1 MPAIAFR
8 HPFGVRRISMLQI
21 DAVVSAKLGETR
33 GHGRSQPLVFNRQ
46 VAMYLAS
53 RVGRWST
60 TAIGRF
66 YNHRDH
72 STVCYS
78 IQKIEKLRQE
88 NPEIAALLTELEQL
102 IDEQHSMAQAESN
115 SLASIGRVL
124 SESQIELVARSAAE
138 QFYRDFK
145 DALKRSIIHLQPGG
159 SSGVPAPAPLRSADI
174 HASET
179 NRSPQ
184 TVPSE

>member
-1 MPAIAFR
+1 
-8 HPFGVRRISMLQI
+8 MLQI

-33 GHGRSQPLVFNRQ
+33 GRGRSQPLVFNRQ

-78 IQKIEKLRQE
+78 IQKIEKLRHE
-88 NPEIAALLTELEQL
+88 NSEVAALLGDLEQN
-102 IDEQHSMAQAESN
+102 IDEQHSRAQAESN
-115 SLASIGRVL
+115 SMALIGPVI

-145 DALKRSIIHLQPGG
+145 AALRRSIIHLHSGGAATVPGPG
-159 SSGVPAPAPLRSADI
+159 PLRSADI
-174 HASET
+174 HVPKQNSV
-179 NRSPQ
+179 PQ
-184 TVPSE
+184 TLPSE

>member
-1 MPAIAFR
+1 MAAIAFR
-8 HPFGVRRISMLQI
+8 HPLAIRRISMLEI

-33 GHGRSQPLVFNRQ
+33 GRGRSQPVVFNRQ

-60 TAIGRF
+60 TVIGRF

-72 STVCYS
+72 STVCHS
-78 IQKIEKLRQE
+78 IQKIEKLRLGDSA
-88 NPEIAALLTELEQL
+88 IAGLLSDLEQE
-102 IDEQHSMAQAESN
+102 IEEQHSRSQVQSNGMA
-115 SLASIGRVL
+115 SLGPVI

-145 DALKRSIIHLQPGG
+145 QALKRSIIHLQQSG
-159 SSGVPAPAPLRSADI
+159 SATIQDPPPLRSADI
-174 HASET
+174 QIPT
-179 NRSPQ
+179 QNRLPQ
-184 TVPSE
+184 TIPNE

>member
-1 MPAIAFR
+1 MAAIAFH
-8 HPFGVRRISMLQI
+8 HPLAVRRISIIQI

-33 GHGRSQPLVFNRQ
+33 GRGRTQPLVFNRQ

-60 TAIGRF
+60 TVIGRF

-78 IQKIEKLRQE
+78 IQKIEKLRHE
-88 NPEIAALLTELEQL
+88 NPEIAALLSDLEQ
-102 IDEQHSMAQAESN
+102 IIGEQHSRSEAESN
-115 SLASIGRVL
+115 SMASIGSVV

-138 QFYRDFK
+138 QFYRNFK
-145 DALKRSIIHLQPGG
+145 AALRRSIIHLQLGG
-159 SSGVPAPAPLRSADI
+159 SASVPAPLGSADI
-174 HASET
+174 HVRT
-179 NRSPQ
+179 QNRFPPAI
-184 TVPSE
+184 PSE

>member
-1 MPAIAFR
+1 
-8 HPFGVRRISMLQI
+8 MLQI

-33 GHGRSQPLVFNRQ
+33 GRGRTQPLVFNRQ
-46 VAMYLAS
+46 LAMYLAS

-66 YNHRDH
+66 YNDRDH

-78 IQKIEKLRQE
+78 IQKIEELRHE
-88 NPEIAALLTELEQL
+88 NSEVAALLTDLERT
-102 IDEQHSMAQAESN
+102 IDEQHSKAQADSN
-115 SLASIGRVL
+115 SMASIGPAI

-145 DALKRSIIHLQPGG
+145 FVLRRSITHLQRGG
-159 SSGVPAPAPLRSADI
+159 SESAPASALLPSVDI
-174 HASET
+174 HVPKQNGLPE
-179 NRSPQ
+179 

>member
-1 MPAIAFR
+1 MAAISFH
-8 HPFGVRRISMLQI
+8 HPVAIRRISILQI

-33 GHGRSQPLVFNRQ
+33 GRGRTQPLVFNRQ

-60 TAIGRF
+60 TVIGRF

-88 NPEIAALLTELEQL
+88 DPAIAGLLTDLEQK
-102 IDEQHSMAQAESN
+102 IEEQHSTAQVQPN
-115 SLASIGRVL
+115 SMTSMGPVV
-124 SESQIELVARSAAE
+124 SKSQIELVARSAAE

-145 DALKRSIIHLQPGG
+145 QALKRSMSQLQQSGWAIVPG
-159 SSGVPAPAPLRSADI
+159 PAPLRSQDI
-174 HASET
+174 QIPT
-179 NRSPQ
+179 QKRLPQ
-184 TVPSE
+184 AIPSE